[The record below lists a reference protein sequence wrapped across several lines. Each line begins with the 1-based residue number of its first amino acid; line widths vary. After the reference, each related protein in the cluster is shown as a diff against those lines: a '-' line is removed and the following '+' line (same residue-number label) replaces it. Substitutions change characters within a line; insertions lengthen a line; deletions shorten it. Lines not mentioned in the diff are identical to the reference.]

1 MTARE
6 RAFYEFGR
14 DAFEMLDGWLSSDVR
29 ISREEMLK
37 AATDA
42 GLFTARTDR
51 HKCPAESGN
60 YVRPSFKE
68 PCGCLVP
75 TYSTKEVQS

>member
-14 DAFEMLDGWLSSDVR
+14 DVFDQFLD
-29 ISREEMLK
+29 
-37 AATDA
+37 AADA
-42 GLFTARTDR
+42 GCAPDVEVLAHLAASSGLLKPRTDGHR
-51 HKCPAESGN
+51 CPLYSGMS
-60 YVRPSFKE
+60 VRPSADE

-75 TYSTKEVQS
+75 TYGGKS

>member
-1 MTARE
+1 MNATE
-6 RAFYEFGR
+6 RALYEFGR
-14 DAFEMLDGWLSSDVR
+14 DMFEMLDGWLSSDVR

-42 GLFTARTDR
+42 GLFTARTDAHR
-51 HKCPAESGN
+51 CPGEHGQH
-60 YVRPSFKE
+60 VRPSADE

-75 TYSTKEVQS
+75 AYGVKP

>member
-29 ISREEMLK
+29 ISRDEMLK

-42 GLFTARTDR
+42 GLFTARTDGHR
-51 HKCPAESGN
+51 CPLYSGMS
-60 YVRPSFKE
+60 VRPSADE

-75 TYSTKEVQS
+75 TYGGKS